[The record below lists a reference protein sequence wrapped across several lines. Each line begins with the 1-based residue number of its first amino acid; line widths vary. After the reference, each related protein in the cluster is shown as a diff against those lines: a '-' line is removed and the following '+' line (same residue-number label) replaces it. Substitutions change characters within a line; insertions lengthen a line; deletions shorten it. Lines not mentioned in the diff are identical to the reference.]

1 MELDF
6 VDRLAS
12 IVPKPDGIVIKDGV
26 RCCDRCGDAV
36 EATVELY
43 GEKITVPC
51 ICTCGQTQLRQKEL
65 DERRS
70 EIEQNRRTCFQ
81 GTQMIKCNFEN
92 DDRAN
97 EKLSN
102 AMRRYCDEFFSF
114 FKQGKGLLLYGGT
127 GTGKSYYAA
136 CIANEVISKGYSCL
150 MTNFATI
157 IGELSDKQ
165 KSQEYMASLE
175 RYSLLVIDDLGT
187 ESGSDYRKEIVFRVI
202 DMRYRLKLPVIIT
215 TNLSMD
221 EMGKTED
228 ISYKRIYDRVLER
241 CFPVK
246 FEEMNHRRAN
256 IRQDYEIT
264 KNILGL

>member
-92 DDRAN
+92 DDRVN

-127 GTGKSYYAA
+127 GTGKAITQLVLRMRLS
-136 CIANEVISKGYSCL
+136 VKG
-150 MTNFATI
+150 I
-157 IGELSDKQ
+157 
-165 KSQEYMASLE
+165 
-175 RYSLLVIDDLGT
+175 
-187 ESGSDYRKEIVFRVI
+187 
-202 DMRYRLKLPVIIT
+202 
-215 TNLSMD
+215 
-221 EMGKTED
+221 
-228 ISYKRIYDRVLER
+228 
-241 CFPVK
+241 
-246 FEEMNHRRAN
+246 RA
-256 IRQDYEIT
+256 
-264 KNILGL
+264 